1 MHIDWSTLALQTVNV
16 LVLIWILSR
25 FFFRPVS
32 ELVAKRREEAARLIA
47 DADAARRQAEELR
60 TEAGRLR
67 ADIDAERARLIVDA
81 RRSADA
87 EKAQSL
93 AQLSGELEQR
103 RKDEMAVI
111 ARERA
116 AMQRAVLDHAGELA
130 VRISRRLLERLPA
143 TAAFASFLDGLRA
156 ELGRLPEDERR
167 RLMAS
172 SPDQPLEIV
181 AAQPLNE
188 TESRALLDVIQATL
202 GHEVAVRIGCDRG
215 LIAGFEVRGRNV
227 IIRNNWQADL
237 AAIGRELAQ

>member
-16 LVLIWILSR
+16 LILVWILGR

-32 ELVAKRREEAARLIA
+32 DLVAKRREEAARLIA
-47 DADAARRQAEELR
+47 DAEAARRQAEELR

-67 ADIDAERARLIVDA
+67 ADIDAERARLIADA
-81 RRSADA
+81 RRSAEA

-103 RKDEMAVI
+103 RRDEMANI

-116 AMQRAVLDHAGELA
+116 AMQRAVLDQAGELA

-143 TAAFASFLDGLRA
+143 TAASASFLDGLRA
-156 ELGRLPEDERR
+156 ELGRLSEDDRQ
-167 RLMAS
+167 RLIAS
-172 SPDQPLEIV
+172 SPDQPLDIV

-188 TESRALLDVIQATL
+188 AESRALLDVIRATL
-202 GHEVAVRIGCDRG
+202 GPAVAVRVGCDSS
-215 LIAGFEVRGRNV
+215 LVAGFEVRGRNLV
-227 IIRNNWQADL
+227 IRNNWQADL
-237 AAIGRELAQ
+237 AAISRELAQ